1 MITVSRME
9 LVVHDTAQEASAALA
24 DTIARAIS
32 AKHGRF
38 SFGLAGGST
47 PARTY
52 RRLRDSGVDWS
63 KVDAWLSDERWVP
76 IDSDRCNGRM
86 VAGLLFDHIPA
97 ELHQPEWSETISPGD
112 SASSYERL
120 LDSIHGDS
128 PDLVFLGMGDDGHTA
143 SLFPGSAALQET
155 ERRFVENTIPET
167 GEIRLTV
174 TYPLLHHATEV
185 VFLVVG
191 EDKAEALASSL
202 EGSTPAGRVN
212 EGSARVEWHVDRLAA
227 SLL

>member
-9 LVVHDTAQEASAALA
+9 LVVHDTAQDASAALA
-24 DTIARAIS
+24 DTIASEIS
-32 AKHGRF
+32 AKQGRF

-52 RRLRDSGVDWS
+52 HRLRASGLDWS
-63 KVDAWLSDERWVP
+63 KVDGWTSDERWVP
-76 IDSDRCNGRM
+76 LDSDRCNGRM
-86 VAGLLFDHIPA
+86 VGRLLFDHIPA
-97 ELHQPEWSETISPGD
+97 ELHQPEWSETISPKE
-112 SASSYERL
+112 SAARYEQL

-155 ERRFVENTIPET
+155 ERRFVETTIPES
-167 GEIRLTV
+167 GEVRLTV
-174 TYPLLHHATEV
+174 TYPLLHRARHV
-185 VFLVVG
+185 LFLVVG
-191 EDKAEALASSL
+191 EDKAEALHSSL
-202 EGSTPAGRVN
+202 EGNTPAGRVN